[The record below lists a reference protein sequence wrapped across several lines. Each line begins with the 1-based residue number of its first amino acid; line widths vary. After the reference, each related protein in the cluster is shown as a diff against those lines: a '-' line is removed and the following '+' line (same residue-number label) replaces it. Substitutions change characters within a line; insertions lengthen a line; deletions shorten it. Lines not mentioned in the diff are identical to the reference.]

1 MKKYRYMVD
10 ADANRKGSAPVRLD
24 KWLWYARFFKT
35 RSLATKLISSG
46 KLRINGEVTSKPHRQ
61 AQISQVLTF
70 ARGPLMRVIRIDEI
84 GKCRG
89 PAAEAATLYTDLD
102 PPTARKTNKE
112 VLPLYSSF
120 ENRLTG
126 SGRPTKKDRRETTKL
141 KDPFS

>member
-1 MKKYRYMVD
+1 MD
-10 ADANRKGSAPVRLD
+10 TDANRTGSAPVRLD

-61 AQISQVLTF
+61 AQIGQVLTF
-70 ARGPLMRVIRIDEI
+70 ARGPHIRVIRIDEI
-84 GKCRG
+84 GKRRG
-89 PAAEAATLYTDLD
+89 PAAEAELLYTDLD
-102 PPTARKTNKE
+102 PPEARKTDKE
-112 VLPLYSSF
+112 SRLQNSRF

-126 SGRPTKKDRRETTKL
+126 SGRPTKKDRRRTIRL

>member
-1 MKKYRYMVD
+1 MD
-10 ADANRKGSAPVRLD
+10 ADANRIVSAPVRLD

-61 AQISQVLTF
+61 AQIGQVLTF
-70 ARGPLMRVIRIDEI
+70 AQGPLIRVIRIDEI
-84 GKCRG
+84 GKRRG
-89 PAAEAATLYTDLD
+89 PAAEAATLYTDLS
-102 PPTARKTNKE
+102 PLPARKTNEE
-112 VLPLYSSF
+112 VRPYNSRF
-120 ENRLTG
+120 ENRLIG

>member
-1 MKKYRYMVD
+1 MD
-10 ADANRKGSAPVRLD
+10 TDANQIASAQIRLD

-61 AQISQVLTF
+61 AQIGQVLTF
-70 ARGPLMRVIRIDEI
+70 AQGPLIRVIRIDEI

-89 PAAEAATLYTDLD
+89 PAAEAATLYTDLE
-102 PPTARKTNKE
+102 PPPARQTNKE
-112 VLPLYSSF
+112 VRLHNSRF
-120 ENRLTG
+120 ENRLIG

>member
-1 MKKYRYMVD
+1 LD
-10 ADANRKGSAPVRLD
+10 TDANQIASAQIRLD

-61 AQISQVLTF
+61 AQIGQVLTF
-70 ARGPLMRVIRIDEI
+70 AQGPYIRLIRIDDI

-102 PPTARKTNKE
+102 PPTSRKTNND
-112 VLPLYSSF
+112 VRLHNSRF
-120 ENRLTG
+120 ENRLIG

>member
-1 MKKYRYMVD
+1 MD
-10 ADANRKGSAPVRLD
+10 ADANLTRSAAVRLD

-46 KLRINGEVTSKPHRQ
+46 KLRINGEVKSKPHRQ
-61 AQISQVLTF
+61 AQIGQVLTF
-70 ARGPLMRVIRIDEI
+70 VQGPYIRVIRIDEI

-102 PPTARKTNKE
+102 PPLPRKTNKE
-112 VLPLYSSF
+112 ARLHNSRF
-120 ENRLTG
+120 ENRSIG

>member
-1 MKKYRYMVD
+1 MD
-10 ADANRKGSAPVRLD
+10 ADANRTGSAPVRLD

-46 KLRINGEVTSKPHRQ
+46 KLRIDGEVKSKPHRH
-61 AQISQVLTF
+61 AQIGQVLTF
-70 ARGPLMRVIRIDEI
+70 VQGSFIRVIRIDKI
-84 GKCRG
+84 GKRRG

-102 PPTARKTNKE
+102 PPPARKTNEE
-112 VLPLYSSF
+112 VRLHNSRF
-120 ENRLTG
+120 ENRLIG

>member
-1 MKKYRYMVD
+1 MD
-10 ADANRKGSAPVRLD
+10 ADADRTGSATVRLD

-61 AQISQVLTF
+61 AQIGQVLTF
-70 ARGPLMRVIRIDEI
+70 SQGIHVRVIRIDEI

-89 PAAEAATLYTDLD
+89 PAAEAAMLYTDLD
-102 PPTARKTNKE
+102 PPTARKTEKE
-112 VLPLYSSF
+112 MRLHYSRF
-120 ENRLTG
+120 ENRLIG

-141 KDPFS
+141 KDPVF

>member
-1 MKKYRYMVD
+1 MD
-10 ADANRKGSAPVRLD
+10 ADVNRIGSAPVRLD

-61 AQISQVLTF
+61 AQIGQVLTF
-70 ARGPLMRVIRIDEI
+70 AQGPLIRVIRIDEI

-102 PPTARKTNKE
+102 PPPARKTNKE
-112 VLPLYSSF
+112 VHLHNSRF
-120 ENRLTG
+120 ENRLIG

-141 KDPFS
+141 KHPFF

>member
-1 MKKYRYMVD
+1 VD
-10 ADANRKGSAPVRLD
+10 ADANRIGSATVRLD
-24 KWLWYARFFKT
+24 KWLWYARFFRT

-61 AQISQVLTF
+61 AQIGQVLTF
-70 ARGPLMRVIRIDEI
+70 AQGPYIRVIQIDEI
-84 GKCRG
+84 GNCRG

-102 PPTARKTNKE
+102 PPTARETNKE
-112 VLPLYSSF
+112 VRLHYSHF
-120 ENRLTG
+120 ENRLIG

>member
-1 MKKYRYMVD
+1 MD
-10 ADANRKGSAPVRLD
+10 ADANRIGDAPVRLD
-24 KWLWYARFFKT
+24 KWLWHARFFKT

-61 AQISQVLTF
+61 AQIGQVLTF
-70 ARGPLMRVIRIDEI
+70 AQGPYIRVIRIDEI

-89 PAAEAATLYTDLD
+89 PAAEAVMLYTDLD
-102 PPTARKTNKE
+102 PPLARKNNKE
-112 VLPLYSSF
+112 ERPHNCRF
-120 ENRLTG
+120 ENRLVG

>member
-1 MKKYRYMVD
+1 MD
-10 ADANRKGSAPVRLD
+10 ADANRRESAAVRLD

-46 KLRINGEVTSKPHRQ
+46 KLRINGEVTLKPHRQ
-61 AQISQVLTF
+61 AQIGQVLTF
-70 ARGPLMRVIRIDEI
+70 AQGPLIRVIRIDEI

-102 PPTARKTNKE
+102 PPPARNTNEE
-112 VLPLYSSF
+112 VRLHNSRF
-120 ENRLTG
+120 ENRLIG

>member
-1 MKKYRYMVD
+1 MD
-10 ADANRKGSAPVRLD
+10 ADLNRIGSAPVRLD

-46 KLRINGEVTSKPHRQ
+46 KLRINGEVTSKPHRH
-61 AQISQVLTF
+61 AQIGQVLTF
-70 ARGPLMRVIRIDEI
+70 AQGPYIRVIRIEEI

-89 PAAEAATLYTDLD
+89 PAADAVTLYTDLSS
-102 PPTARKTNKE
+102 PPARKTNEE
-112 VLPLYSSF
+112 VRRHNSRF
-120 ENRLTG
+120 ENRLIG

>member
-1 MKKYRYMVD
+1 MD
-10 ADANRKGSAPVRLD
+10 ADANRIGSAPVRLD

-61 AQISQVLTF
+61 AQIGQVLTF
-70 ARGPLMRVIRIDEI
+70 AQGPYIRVIRIDEL
-84 GKCRG
+84 GKRRG
-89 PAAEAATLYTDLD
+89 PASEAELLYTDLD
-102 PPTARKTNKE
+102 PPEARKTDKE
-112 VLPLYSSF
+112 ARFQNSRF

-141 KDPFS
+141 KDPFF

>member
-1 MKKYRYMVD
+1 MD
-10 ADANRKGSAPVRLD
+10 ADANQIGSASVRLD

-35 RSLATKLISSG
+35 RGLATKLISSG

-61 AQISQVLTF
+61 AQIGQVLTF
-70 ARGPLMRVIRIDEI
+70 ARGPCIRVIRIDEI

-102 PPTARKTNKE
+102 PPPARKTNKE
-112 VLPLYSSF
+112 VRLRNSGF
-120 ENRLTG
+120 ENRLIG
-126 SGRPTKKDRRETTKL
+126 AGRPTKKDRRETTKL

>member
-1 MKKYRYMVD
+1 MYVD
-10 ADANRKGSAPVRLD
+10 AKRTARAPVRLD

-61 AQISQVLTF
+61 AQIGQVLTF
-70 ARGPLMRVIRIDEI
+70 AQGPYIRVIRIDGI

-89 PAAEAATLYTDLD
+89 PAEEAAMLFTDLD
-102 PPTARKTNKE
+102 PPPARKTNKE
-112 VLPLYSSF
+112 VRLLNSRF
-120 ENRLTG
+120 ESRLIG

>member
-1 MKKYRYMVD
+1 MD
-10 ADANRKGSAPVRLD
+10 AVANRTGNAPVRLD

-61 AQISQVLTF
+61 AQIGQVLTF
-70 ARGPLMRVIRIDEI
+70 AQGPHIRVIRIDEI

-89 PAAEAATLYTDLD
+89 PAAEAAKLYTDLD
-102 PPTARKTNKE
+102 PPLARKTNKE
-112 VLPLYSSF
+112 MRHHNNHF
-120 ENRLTG
+120 ENRLIG

-141 KDPFS
+141 KDPFF